1 MKQLEALVKRDQAQI
16 ESAVT
21 ILISEYGAMK
31 NLVKNHLKNLLIEKI
46 SSIKSNW
53 NQEGKKF
60 NSSEVAKLIELAT
73 GNSLLSFSL
82 ERSDGSG
89 QNLKAEL
96 RQCWKYQADLR
107 ASAVCSTCS
116 ANSTRFFDADKGL
129 GLADMEVCGKLVEN
143 CGISIFHMNWLINAF
158 NALIDN
164 YDLLQKAGIQLNTNQ
179 RTKSIFFKRFF

>member
-107 ASAVCSTCS
+107 ASAVCST
-116 ANSTRFFDADKGL
+116 
-129 GLADMEVCGKLVEN
+129 
-143 CGISIFHMNWLINAF
+143 
-158 NALIDN
+158 
-164 YDLLQKAGIQLNTNQ
+164 
-179 RTKSIFFKRFF
+179 